1 MSGLWLGRI
10 VKGSYR
16 EGPWEAG
23 WHWRSG
29 GAQGHHHQG
38 YVPVTAATPQEG
50 KGRLCWE
57 LGPRLA
63 GGTPRPQRP
72 RSPGVAP
79 GRGNRSSSFWT
90 WFQTHYLPLGA
101 LYCSSPFTDVDI
113 EAQRG
118 TLNNAGL
125 VRDRAGSDP
134 RYAAREPGPQARP
147 SQWGFWLPVRGGH
160 AGLRQTPLV
169 SVPAQLLRGWDP
181 RYFPS
186 LSPFTHEAPVRPRVG
201 LPTP

>member
-1 MSGLWLGRI
+1 MEAGSGKRGSGWQGPRCQAQAHSKQVCWMSGLWLGRI
-10 VKGSYR
+10 VKGSYS

-118 TLNNAGL
+118 TLNKCRTGQ
-125 VRDRAGSDP
+125 G
-134 RYAAREPGPQARP
+134 
-147 SQWGFWLPVRGGH
+147 
-160 AGLRQTPLV
+160 
-169 SVPAQLLRGWDP
+169 
-181 RYFPS
+181 
-186 LSPFTHEAPVRPRVG
+186 
-201 LPTP
+201 